1 MPSPTGRSAAG
12 TSERS
17 AAGGRGAFAP
27 FDSMGVEFPVP
38 KRISGDC
45 TSRVAP
51 ATSDNWR
58 GCSIDN
64 FANASDDRIDT
75 GS

>member
-1 MPSPTGRSAAG
+1 
-12 TSERS
+12 
-17 AAGGRGAFAP
+17 
-27 FDSMGVEFPVP
+27 MGVEFPVP
-38 KRISGDC
+38 KRVSGDC

-64 FANASDDRIDT
+64 LANASDDRIDT
-75 GS
+75 GA